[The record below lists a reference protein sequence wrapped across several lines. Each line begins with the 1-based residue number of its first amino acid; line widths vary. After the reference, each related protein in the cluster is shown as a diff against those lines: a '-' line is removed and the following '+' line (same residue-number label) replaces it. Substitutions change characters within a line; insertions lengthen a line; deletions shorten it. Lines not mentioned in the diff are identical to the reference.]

1 MIGLWLVGRRFGGA
15 RLAAVLAFA
24 WAAYPFT
31 QYASNSNT
39 NDAIMPCLLVYGF
52 WLASSPVG
60 RGVFGAL
67 SGWSKF
73 ASLIVVP
80 LWATYPDRRPS
91 ARFLARVRRRDARRL
106 LDRPPRAVARCTSCA
121 SSGIARSRGRS
132 AAPRRSRSGTGGS
145 TTRAALPDLHIVQ
158 RVLQAL
164 LVLGAIAFAWFPR
177 RKSPLQLAA
186 LTAALLAG
194 FELVQTYWLYTYIP
208 WFFPFAAIAAL
219 APAAF
224 ARAPV
229 RSEEPDYR
237 AWPFVAARAG

>member
-1 MIGLWLVGRRFGGA
+1 
-15 RLAAVLAFA
+15 
-24 WAAYPFT
+24 
-31 QYASNSNT
+31 
-39 NDAIMPCLLVYGF
+39 MPCLLVYGF

-91 ARFLARVRRRDARRL
+91 WRFLAAFVLATAAAFSIVLLEPSPLHELRVFWDRTIAWQVGRASPFSLWDWRQYHAR
-106 LDRPPRAVARCTSCA
+106 
-121 SSGIARSRGRS
+121 G
-132 AAPRRSRSGTGGS
+132 
-145 TTRAALPDLHIVQ
+145 LPDLRIVQ
-158 RVLQAL
+158 RVLQGA

-208 WFFPFAAIAAL
+208 WFFPFAAIAAF

-224 ARAPV
+224 TRAPV
-229 RSEEPDYR
+229 RSEEADYR
-237 AWPFVAARAG
+237 AWPFVPSAG